1 MVRDYEERLSRNI
14 QNHNLNGS
22 NTSNG
27 ICNDFLPLFVI
38 AVTTPECRD
47 NYTCVRIATPTF
59 DNPSIVALIITT
71 GVLGHVA
78 RDF

>member
-1 MVRDYEERLSRNI
+1 MRDWYHEIFRITISTAAIPAIASVTIL
-14 QNHNLNGS
+14 L
-22 NTSNG
+22 
-27 ICNDFLPLFVI
+27 LFVI